1 MSAAAPSAATA
12 ARSTSQGSLA
22 TSGRSEEPP
31 PVKLIRSFLKGVAE
45 RTAIAQEHKETTDA
59 AAVRALRG
67 SLQDVHRALAEKEEA
82 LQRLA
87 TIHAKLLNNHSE
99 LERKLKEQPPPEPA
113 PAAVPPA
120 AAPDDSP
127 SWVTPRFD
135 HQVTATSSSSSCSSG
150 SGSRG
155 CAPITEALSSGGGGG
170 GGGDES
176 EHVDKENVVAT
187 PIPTRALARKD
198 SFSRALL
205 RANATNSALERELA
219 QLRADLEEAKQ
230 RAEGAEQRLVA
241 ERAVTA
247 EREAASALPSVAVA
261 EIDGESPAKDLVRAL
276 AADDAYAGGGEGG
289 AELSLCPAASSSS
302 LALVTPACERKMS
315 SELAS
320 RSRLISPTELLT
332 AGSSPDV
339 ASRILLHHTGSD
351 ASAMIREAEARYAEQ
366 AAAAER
372 AAASASAELEAARA
386 MLAES
391 EARREHEVAQLT
403 AALEQSAASSARLL
417 AEQRQQ
423 QHEQQQAEAGED
435 DDLQRLAERLRLSE
449 RALEEAQSQRDA
461 ALARAAASESAAY
474 EAQREAEALRDAEEM
489 SKRKLAAEMWEMRSS
504 HQAALER
511 NREALELERARSRE
525 LRAEL
530 EASGKRE
537 AVAAQSLWLAR
548 QQAADVQQP
557 TVGKQAVPAAAAAV
571 PHPRSPMRSPRP
583 STELEAVDKHEAVAV
598 QSLWLAK
605 QQQQHASDER
615 ASPADVSVVVLRP
628 GETSVVDRTVE
639 DLVH

>member
-247 EREAASALPSVAVA
+247 EREAASALPSVAAA

-289 AELSLCPAASSSS
+289 AELSLCPASSSS

-511 NREALELERARSRE
+511 NREAPRARACAQQGAAR
-525 LRAEL
+525 RARGE
-530 EASGKRE
+530 R
-537 AVAAQSLWLAR
+537 QAR
-548 QQAADVQQP
+548 
-557 TVGKQAVPAAAAAV
+557 G
-571 PHPRSPMRSPRP
+571 RRC
-583 STELEAVDKHEAVAV
+583 AVAV
-598 QSLWLAK
+598 AC
-605 QQQQHASDER
+605 AAAGGGR
-615 ASPADVSVVVLRP
+615 AA
-628 GETSVVDRTVE
+628 TYCW
-639 DLVH
+639 